1 MVLERPRHHVTVGAA
16 RVAEACASRVTTREG
31 RDTVLSSFSFP
42 LPFVVLDC
50 VGSMAGRDAH
60 CDRRVEAT
68 CNLRFPSRESF
79 LATHSVDAEGTTNH
93 LFEMRYPWF
102 FLCWRFCLRLPSLLC
117 ACVFCDTRFQM
128 WWVSLRPVSH
138 SLRKA
143 AMANNSRSTASVVL
157 LTMFLDD
164 MEIWDSAHNSLAL

>member
-68 CNLRFPSRESF
+68 CNLRFPAGKASWRLTQWMLRAPRTTF
-79 LATHSVDAEGTTNH
+79 L
-93 LFEMRYPWF
+93 
-102 FLCWRFCLRLPSLLC
+102 
-117 ACVFCDTRFQM
+117 
-128 WWVSLRPVSH
+128 
-138 SLRKA
+138 K
-143 AMANNSRSTASVVL
+143 
-157 LTMFLDD
+157 
-164 MEIWDSAHNSLAL
+164 